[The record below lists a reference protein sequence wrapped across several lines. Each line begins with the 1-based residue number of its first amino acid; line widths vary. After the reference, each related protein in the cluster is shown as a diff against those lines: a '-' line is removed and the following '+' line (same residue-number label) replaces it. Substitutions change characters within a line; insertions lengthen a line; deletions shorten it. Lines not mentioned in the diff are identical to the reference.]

1 MEKLRSGDM
10 PKEIK
15 VVAIGAT
22 DSGKTSFLKKECQDY
37 STMSADFTLLNTTT
51 RNYKIWD
58 PAGKEGYEALRQ
70 LYYKDA
76 SIALLFIDCSKPDE
90 SIEFCRKEL
99 IMMKPEVKQGI
110 TKYNVVFTKAD
121 LSGDGFYP
129 YPTFALLKTKL
140 RLRDDQFVSEEGY
153 VLTSVKNDSAEEL
166 ASKLKDSV
174 HLYQKADSILEKVE
188 VSLKE
193 LEAYRDMKIEVDHPQ
208 HGRLNRF
215 IGSTRQRID
224 SFKAGNESAFVGYE
238 RDNHELR
245 EALKATE
252 STSALSRLWLSIIL
266 NIVTLGLS
274 AVVTLIHTRNDEK
287 TCLPFYRPNDPL
299 AQAEGV
305 EVQMTGLK
313 DCGGAAV

>member
-1 MEKLRSGDM
+1 M

-15 VVAIGAT
+15 VVAIGAA
-22 DSGKTSFLKKECQDY
+22 DSGKTSFFKKKCQDDN
-37 STMSADFTLLNTTT
+37 STIGAEITLLKTMT
-51 RNYKIWD
+51 RDYRIWD
-58 PAGKEGYEALRQ
+58 TAGRKDYEALRQ
-70 LYYKDA
+70 NCYA
-76 SIALLFIDCSKPDE
+76 ETSIALLFIDCSKPDE

-99 IMMKPEVKQGI
+99 IRMRPEVKQGI

-129 YPTFALLKTKL
+129 YPTFVSLKTKL

-153 VLTSVKNDSAEEL
+153 VLTSAKNDSAEEL
-166 ASKLKDSV
+166 ASKLNDSV

-193 LEAYRDMKIEVDHPQ
+193 LETYRDMKIEADHPQ
-208 HGRLNRF
+208 HSKLNHF
-215 IGSTRQRID
+215 IVGTRKRID
-224 SFKAGNESAFVGYE
+224 SFKAGKENAFVGYE
-238 RDNHELR
+238 EENHELR

-252 STSALSRLWLSIIL
+252 STSALSRLLLSIIL

-287 TCLPFYRPNDPL
+287 TCLPFYRPSDPL

-313 DCGGAAV
+313 GYGGAAV